1 MARKGRARPSPSPA
15 NTPSAADVGST
26 SAPPSAAPMKGPVQG
41 VAMKAANMPVMNA
54 PDGPLRGEAGLPCA
68 SDGSSDRKSGVE
80 GTRVSVRVERGG
92 RRIIKKKIRILDKK
106 RQG

>member
-54 PDGPLRGEAGLPCA
+54 PDGPLRGEAGLPRA
-68 SDGSSDRKSGVE
+68 SDGRSNSPARLRPIASVSSNRPRTQYREEERREGKKGVR
-80 GTRVSVRVERGG
+80 T
-92 RRIIKKKIRILDKK
+92 
-106 RQG
+106 